1 MFAGHSAD
9 ARRYINLLMV
19 NTELISDH
27 DKACEANGV
36 RDMAGDPNAS
46 TSSKTD
52 HDGDVAARMDL
63 TEIFRGLLRYW
74 KSILAIT
81 VVFALLA
88 FAFAYRLD
96 NYYLASTQIL
106 VDPEGSRYVEGE
118 LSNGQK
124 ATEAHALNQQFI
136 LTSTRV
142 LGQVV
147 AQEDL
152 ANDVEFGAAEPYEAR
167 SEIRTQRAL
176 DALQKAVV
184 ASLNKSSF
192 VINLSVTSKDPE
204 KAARI
209 ANGIA
214 ANYIQTRISMNTGV
228 VRQASSDL
236 SAQLASLEQ
245 KVVEGDRAVQAYK
258 ATHNVIDVD
267 GRPTV
272 ERQIA
277 EANSEISRISGSIA
291 ENDSIASEIL
301 RAKSDKDYFRSML
314 DSYLT
319 PTIVTLRSRYHEAL
333 QQLSILESSLGSRHP
348 AIANARARVQSAQTI
363 LDQQLGNLNVS
374 LVRNAERLKNQ
385 RELLQ
390 NNLKVLQNSLN
401 SNDSSMVGLREL
413 ERQLASD
420 RAVYE
425 AFLLRTRQLTGQEQ
439 TISENPQIISA
450 ASAPLEK
457 AGPRRGLII
466 AGATILGF
474 LIGTGL
480 AVARDRR
487 NPDEA
492 SVPEQSA
499 VASSPSRVDYAY
511 NYWAEELLAEARG
524 QQNYC
529 VVIYSSS
536 TISHPHRS
544 ILEIARAASAQGK
557 KILLVDG
564 SPNQALTREQGLA
577 SLKGLQNSLA
587 TASLNCDFH
596 HIPGL
601 AGLKIMPAGFQS
613 SLLSFP
619 SNNQG
624 NGLVDWLDEARV
636 SFDLILIDA
645 GFVSRKMTAK
655 QLDAWADRIAILYPQ
670 NPAARA
676 RDEAS
681 AIELQQPVRKI
692 LIPEA
697 DAA

>member
-1 MFAGHSAD
+1 MT
-9 ARRYINLLMV
+9 RY
-19 NTELISDH
+19 
-27 DKACEANGV
+27 GV
-36 RDMAGDPNAS
+36 QDMAGDPNAS

-52 HDGDVAARMDL
+52 HDEEVTTRMDL
-63 TEIFRGLLRYW
+63 AEVFRGLVRYW

-81 VVFALLA
+81 LAFALLA
-88 FAFAYRLD
+88 FAFAYSLH
-96 NYYLASTQIL
+96 NYYVASTQIL

-136 LTSTRV
+136 LTSTKV
-142 LGQVV
+142 LSQVV
-147 AQEDL
+147 TQEDL
-152 ANDVEFGAAEPYEAR
+152 ANDKEFGAAEPYEPR
-167 SEIRTQRAL
+167 PEVRTQRAL

-184 ASLNKSSF
+184 ATLTKSSF
-192 VINLSVTSKDPE
+192 VINLSVTSNDPE

-209 ANGIA
+209 ANSIA
-214 ANYIQTRISMNTGV
+214 DTYIQTRVSMNTGV
-228 VRQASSDL
+228 VRQASNDL

-245 KVVEGDRAVQAYK
+245 KVVDGDRAIQAYK
-258 ATHNVIDVD
+258 AAHNVIDVD

-277 EANSEISRISGSIA
+277 EANSEISRISASIA

-314 DSYLT
+314 DSYMT
-319 PTIVTLRSRYHEAL
+319 PTIVTLRTRYHEAL

-348 AIANARARVQSAQTI
+348 AIANARARVQSAQVI
-363 LDQQLGNLNVS
+363 LDQQLDNLNVS
-374 LVRNAERLKNQ
+374 LSRNAERLKNQ

-390 NNLKVLQNSLN
+390 KNLRVLQDSLN
-401 SNDSSMVGLREL
+401 RNDSSMVGLREL

-450 ASAPLEK
+450 AFAPLEK
-457 AGPRRGLII
+457 AGPRRTLII

-474 LIGTGL
+474 LIGSGL

-487 NPDEA
+487 GPAVVPAVMPSSTAA
-492 SVPEQSA
+492 S
-499 VASSPSRVDYAY
+499 ASRIGYAY
-511 NYWAEELLAEARG
+511 NYWAEELLAEARA
-524 QQNYC
+524 QKNYC

-536 TISHPHRS
+536 TLAYPHRS
-544 ILEIARAASAQGK
+544 ILEIARAAAAQGRK
-557 KILLVDG
+557 TLLVDG
-564 SPNQALTREQGLA
+564 APDAALTQELGLA
-577 SLKGLQNSLA
+577 SNRGLQNSLA
-587 TASLNCDFH
+587 TSSLDCDFH
-596 HIPGL
+596 RFPGL
-601 AGLKIMPAGFQS
+601 TQLEIMPAGFQS

-619 SNNQG
+619 SNHQSG
-624 NGLVDWLDEARV
+624 GSGLVDWLKDARL

-645 GFVSRKMTAK
+645 GFVGRKMTARHF
-655 QLDAWADRIAILYPQ
+655 DPWADRIAILYPQ
-670 NPAARA
+670 NQAARLK
-676 RDEAS
+676 DEAS
-681 AIELQQPVRKI
+681 AIELQHPVRKI

>member
-1 MFAGHSAD
+1 MMRPD
-9 ARRYINLLMV
+9 ENKV
-19 NTELISDH
+19 Q
-27 DKACEANGV
+27 
-36 RDMAGDPNAS
+36 DMAGDPNAS
-46 TSSKTD
+46 TSAKTD
-52 HDGDVAARMDL
+52 PGGDVTTRMDFA
-63 TEIFRGLLRYW
+63 EVFRGVLRYW

-81 VVFALLA
+81 LIFALLA
-88 FAFAYRLD
+88 FVFAYRLQ
-96 NYYLASTQIL
+96 NYYVASTQIL

-136 LTSTRV
+136 LTSTMV
-142 LGQVV
+142 LLQVV
-147 AQEDL
+147 TQEDL
-152 ANDVEFGAAEPYEAR
+152 ANDPEFGAAEPYEPR
-167 SEIRTQRAL
+167 LEVRTQRAL

-184 ASLNKSSF
+184 ATLTKSSF
-192 VINLSVTSKDPE
+192 VVNLSVTTNDPQKSE
-204 KAARI
+204 RI
-209 ANGIA
+209 ANAIA
-214 ANYIQTRISMNTGV
+214 ATYIQTRVSMNTGI
-228 VRQASSDL
+228 VRQASNDL

-245 KVVEGDRAVQAYK
+245 KVVEGDRAIQAYK

-319 PTIVTLRSRYHEAL
+319 PTIVALRSRYHEAL
-333 QQLSILESSLGSRHP
+333 QQLSILEASLGSRHP
-348 AIANARARVQSAQTI
+348 AIANARARVQSAQAI
-363 LDQQLGNLNVS
+363 LDQQLDNLNVS
-374 LVRNAERLKNQ
+374 LSRNAERLKNQ

-390 NNLKVLQNSLN
+390 NNLKVLQGSLN
-401 SNDSSMVGLREL
+401 TNDSSMVGLREL

-439 TISENPQIISA
+439 TISENPLIISA

-457 AGPRRGLII
+457 AGPRRTLII

-474 LIGTGL
+474 LIGAGL
-480 AVARDRR
+480 AVARDRH
-487 NPDEA
+487 NPA
-492 SVPEQSA
+492 NVPVPGTSPV
-499 VASSPSRVDYAY
+499 VASHSSVGYAY
-511 NYWAEELLAEARG
+511 NYWAEELLAEAKR
-524 QQNYC
+524 QYNYC

-536 TISHPHRS
+536 TISHPQRS
-544 ILEIARAASAQGK
+544 ILEIARAAAAQGK
-557 KILLVDG
+557 KTLLVDG
-564 SPNQALTREQGLA
+564 APNEALTREQGLS

-587 TASLNCDFH
+587 TSSLNCDLYQF
-596 HIPGL
+596 PGQPE
-601 AGLKIMPAGFQS
+601 LKIISAGFRS

-619 SNNQG
+619 SSNN
-624 NGLVDWLDEARV
+624 NGGLINWLEDARQ

-645 GFVSRKMTAK
+645 GFISHKAATKPFEV
-655 QLDAWADRIAILYPQ
+655 WADRIAILYPQ
-670 NPAARA
+670 NPTARLK
-676 RDEAS
+676 DEAS
-681 AIELQQPVRKI
+681 AIELQHPVRKI